1 MLLLLLLFYWKLIF
15 IFWCFVLVHNHTKKN
30 HSFVQKK
37 KTNSFFILKITFQMD
52 QKAVIEQLK
61 AENKQLKEKY
71 EELATK
77 YQHLKESSQQQVY
90 SCYSA

>member
-1 MLLLLLLFYWKLIF
+1 
-15 IFWCFVLVHNHTKKN
+15 
-30 HSFVQKK
+30 
-37 KTNSFFILKITFQMD
+37 MD
-52 QKAVIEQLK
+52 QEAVIEQLK
-61 AENKQLKEKY
+61 ADNKQLKEKY